1 MDIVLYVCGNQIRA
15 PMPAYRITVP
25 PEKVLET
32 VGRHMLVEGFR
43 IIPDL
48 EKSKDTYLV
57 DAITGRRIL
66 DMFGFFA
73 TLALGHN
80 HDAYLNDPEFLHH
93 LQVAA
98 ITNPSNSDF
107 YTVQMA
113 TFLDAFEKIA
123 LPEPFKYLF
132 FISGGA
138 LAVENALKVAM
149 DWKVQKNFRKGYQRE
164 IGHQV
169 LHFRQAFH
177 GRSGYT
183 LSLTNTTPEKTR
195 YFAKFNWPRV
205 TNPKITFPLEE
216 HLEEVEQLEKQAI
229 EEIKEAFRQ
238 NKDDICAI
246 IIEPIQGEGGDN
258 HFRPEFFKALRELAD
273 ENEAMLIFD
282 EVQTGVAATGR
293 FWAYQHFGVTPD
305 IISFGK
311 KMQVCGIMVTPRVD
325 EVPDNVFHVKGRIN
339 STWGGSLVDMVRAT
353 KILTTIEEL
362 NLVENCELRGQE
374 LRQGLHELAEEFPI
388 TNIRGRGTFTAF
400 DLPSTEDRN
409 KLMEIALEEGALLLQ
424 SGERAIRFRPPL
436 TVSAEDIQHAL
447 DILRRSLKRLYQKK
461 G

>member
-1 MDIVLYVCGNQIRA
+1 M
-15 PMPAYRITVP
+15 AYRITVP
-25 PEKVLET
+25 PEKVLEV
-32 VGRHMLVEGFR
+32 VGRHMLIEGYR

-48 EKSKDTYLV
+48 EKSKGTYLY

-80 HDAYLNDPEFLHH
+80 HEAYDDPEFRKH
-93 LQVAA
+93 LEIAA

-113 TFLDAFEKIA
+113 TFLETLERIA
-123 LPEPFKYLF
+123 LPEGFKYLF

-149 DWKVQKNFRKGYQRE
+149 DWKVRKNFQKGYKTER
-164 IGHQV
+164 GHQV
-169 LHFRQAFH
+169 MHFREAFH

-183 LSLTNTTPEKTR
+183 LSLTNTTPEKTQ
-195 YFAKFNWPRV
+195 YFAKFNWPRI
-205 TNPKITFPLEE
+205 TNPKITFPLED
-216 HLEEVEQLEKQAI
+216 HLEEVEKLEKQAI
-229 EEIKEAFRQ
+229 EEMKEAFRQ

-282 EVQTGVAATGR
+282 EVQTGVAATGK
-293 FWAYQHFGVTPD
+293 FWAYQHFGITPD
-305 IISFGK
+305 IIAFGK
-311 KMQVCGIMVTPRVD
+311 KMQVCGIMVTERVD

-353 KILTTIEEL
+353 KILQTIDEL
-362 NLVENCELRGQE
+362 NLVEHNAQIGQKIMDLLFELS
-374 LRQGLHELAEEFPI
+374 EEFPLS
-388 TNIRGRGTFTAF
+388 NIRGRGTFIAF
-400 DLPSTEDRN
+400 DLPSTEQRN
-409 KLMEIALEEGALLLQ
+409 EVINTALEEGALLLQ
-424 SGERAIRFRPPL
+424 SGTKAIRFRPPL
-436 TVSAEDIQHAL
+436 TISEEDVKV
-447 DILRRSLKRLYQKK
+447 LREVLTRTLKKVFA
-461 G
+461 